1 MNSLLRM
8 KLTSNQ
14 IIHSFDKLSYAK
26 IINKYI
32 RRFILRS
39 ACIVLDIFPV
49 YITKISFSCRI
60 LSKMAEDEEKKKEHF
75 IRLLTF
81 ITGPATETLHL
92 YFEIKVLKSLD
103 FFIFLDNHKHILV
116 HQLHQSTKCCEC
128 KTGDIKQISRLTPVQ
143 FDLLFETDERREIN
157 GHKRTKGP
165 EIIQICL
172 CSISAKRTTTVDLMD
187 ISLMSAVLNSC
198 CPPGSI
204 SGNPKWIKDIKETRN
219 LIAHSPSDKIS
230 KSEYVQKFTL
240 IEKSVLKIADV
251 IGPVFLKMTKE
262 NISSFKDS
270 DLSIIINKDLKK
282 NSNDNIRQ
290 V

>member
-1 MNSLLRM
+1 MTTDLITKLFMSSGIIPTVNSLNTP
-8 KLTSNQ
+8 KL
-14 IIHSFDKLSYAK
+14 LM
-26 IINKYI
+26 
-32 RRFILRS
+32 
-39 ACIVLDIFPV
+39 
-49 YITKISFSCRI
+49 TKHVR
-60 LSKMAEDEEKKKEHF
+60 H
-75 IRLLTF
+75 
-81 ITGPATETLHL
+81 H
-92 YFEIKVLKSLD
+92 
-103 FFIFLDNHKHILV
+103 NHKHILV

-230 KSEYVQKFTL
+230 KSEYVQQFTL
-240 IEKSVLKIADV
+240 IEK
-251 IGPVFLKMTKE
+251 
-262 NISSFKDS
+262 ISIEDS
-270 DLSIIINKDLKK
+270 RCNRSCISK
-282 NSNDNIRQ
+282 NDKRKHI
-290 V
+290 